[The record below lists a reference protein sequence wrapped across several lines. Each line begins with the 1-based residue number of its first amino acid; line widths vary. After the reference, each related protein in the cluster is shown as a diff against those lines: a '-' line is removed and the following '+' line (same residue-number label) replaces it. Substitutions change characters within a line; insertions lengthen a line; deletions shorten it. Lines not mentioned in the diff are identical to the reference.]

1 MGLALY
7 LHIPFCLR
15 KCPYCDFVSFPG
27 RSEAEMA
34 AYVAALAREAELWG
48 SRLTPAPEVDTAYVG
63 GGTPSLLSPALWRQ
77 LGSALRRRFSLSP
90 GLEFTVEA
98 NPGTLTPELLTVL
111 REIGVNRLSL
121 GAQSF
126 NPRFLEMAG
135 RPYRPQDIRAA
146 VVQARQ
152 AGFSNLNLD
161 LIFGFPGQ
169 TLADW
174 QQDLEAALELEP
186 THLSCYE
193 LQLDPATPWGRA
205 EAEGRLVRP
214 EEEERAAMYDYAVDR
229 LSQAGFEHYEIS
241 NFALPGYFCRHN
253 LAYWRREP
261 YLGLGVAAASFM
273 GERRWSNLV
282 SVEEYRK
289 RLAAGDLPVAEAEEL
304 TPEAAMAETMLLGL
318 RLVKGVEVSR
328 FRKQFGREVEEVFGE
343 RLALLERQGLL
354 EKGEG
359 TYRLTARGRLLGNVA
374 FRQFV

>member
-7 LHIPFCLR
+7 LHVPFCLR

-27 RSEAEMA
+27 RNLADMA
-34 AYVAALAREAELWG
+34 AYVAALVQEMELWAH
-48 SRLTPAPEVDTAYVG
+48 RLATGREVDTVYVG
-63 GGTPSLLSPALWRQ
+63 GGTPTLLPPPLWRQ
-77 LGSALRRRFSLSP
+77 LGAALRRYFALSP
-90 GLEFTVEA
+90 EPEFTVEA
-98 NPGTLTPELLTVL
+98 NPGTLTPATVEVL
-111 REIGVNRLSL
+111 REMGVNRLSL
-121 GAQSF
+121 GVQSF
-126 NPRFLEMAG
+126 NSRFLEMAG
-135 RPYRPQDIRAA
+135 RPYRPPEIRASVA
-146 VVQARQ
+146 RARQ
-152 AGFSNLNLD
+152 SGIANLNLD

-169 TLADW
+169 TPADW

-241 NFALPGYFCRHN
+241 NFARPGYFCRHN

-273 GERRWSNLV
+273 EERRWSNV
-282 SVEEYRK
+282 ASIEEYRR
-289 RLAAGDLPVAEAEEL
+289 RLAAGYLPVAEAEEL

-318 RLVKGVEVSR
+318 RLVKGVEVGR

-343 RLALLERQGLL
+343 RLAFLERQGLL

-359 TYRLTARGRLLGNVA
+359 TYRLTPRGRLLGNVA